1 MPKFMV
7 ARQPVFDSRLRV
19 VGYELLF
26 RGSDGGVTG
35 DAMTADVLVRACLD
49 LGLGSLVGDKLAFLN
64 TTRTYLV
71 GGQEIPFPP
80 RQTVL
85 DIVEEVTAD
94 AEVVAG
100 CRRLVQN
107 GYTLAADGRSQG
119 AGDPLLEVVSIIK
132 LDVSALSPAELRSS
146 ALQCSAYGARL
157 VAKRVE
163 SRDQLEACQALGFD
177 LFQGYLLS
185 HPELVEGRAIAPG
198 RLTCL
203 RVLERL
209 CDPMVSAA
217 EVEDIVKSDA
227 ALSYRF
233 LRMAGEG
240 AARGLSRR
248 VGSVREGV
256 VLVALRRLRAW
267 VSLMLLS
274 EDAHDGSDEQLVMA
288 MTRARMSELL
298 AERTCPR
305 QAEEAFTA
313 GLVSALDLLL
323 GVPIEEVLGEL
334 SLTAELT
341 DAVLS
346 GTGRLG
352 AIVADSVAWELG
364 RADVSCGLPDHA
376 VDECYREALGWARDL
391 FDAVSQS
398 AAG

>member
-209 CDPMVSAA
+209 CDPMV
-217 EVEDIVKSDA
+217 
-227 ALSYRF
+227 
-233 LRMAGEG
+233 
-240 AARGLSRR
+240 
-248 VGSVREGV
+248 
-256 VLVALRRLRAW
+256 
-267 VSLMLLS
+267 
-274 EDAHDGSDEQLVMA
+274 
-288 MTRARMSELL
+288 
-298 AERTCPR
+298 
-305 QAEEAFTA
+305 
-313 GLVSALDLLL
+313 
-323 GVPIEEVLGEL
+323 
-334 SLTAELT
+334 
-341 DAVLS
+341 
-346 GTGRLG
+346 
-352 AIVADSVAWELG
+352 
-364 RADVSCGLPDHA
+364 
-376 VDECYREALGWARDL
+376 
-391 FDAVSQS
+391 
-398 AAG
+398 